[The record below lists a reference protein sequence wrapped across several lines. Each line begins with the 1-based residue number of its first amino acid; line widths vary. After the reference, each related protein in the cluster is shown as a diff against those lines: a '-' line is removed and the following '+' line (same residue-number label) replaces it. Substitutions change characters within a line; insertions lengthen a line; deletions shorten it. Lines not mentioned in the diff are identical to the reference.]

1 MEINTK
7 YAFENRRYVIGG
19 VIVLVILVF
28 IVRLFFLQVVD
39 NDYKAWADSNAFLK
53 KTLYPSRG
61 IMYDRNGK
69 LLVYNQPSYEV
80 MVVMREVQPF
90 DTLDF
95 CQILNISKE
104 QFVKRIADIK
114 NRRLNPGYSSYVPQ
128 MFMNHLSAQECG
140 VLQEKLYKFP
150 GFYVQNRTIREYAYP
165 NGAHLLGNLGEVSR
179 GEIKKD
185 AYYVPGDN
193 KGKSGIE
200 LSYEKILRGE
210 KGVEILLRD
219 ARGRIQGHYED
230 GKHDVAPVSGKNL
243 KLAIKLR
250 DKFFPLRDTAYKS
263 LLDRAKIG
271 GSALPKLS
279 REKLADVINSCLAL
293 HKDSALL
300 LVRDEKVSAAHSGD
314 SRDYSILEIDQ
325 LLDGLQS
332 KMDERFPGNQFSSGY
347 VDHAITSASWTL
359 PGQREELLDT
369 YIHLL
374 AAEGKSSMAAKLMPG
389 IRFSTSDTGMASAKV
404 SALLVGL
411 QYPIHIGGMI
421 AVEHR
426 RQSKVPD
433 FVGSLDMLFAQFGD
447 SVERLTRLLSVHLE
461 HPVNAMTAV
470 CKRLALPKKAALEAI
485 DMYEM
490 AVGNDEAS
498 AHEVFVA
505 MQEIPFILK
514 TKGMPESKL
523 LALQENMARALT
535 INWRDYDYAKEVKW

>member
-1 MEINTK
+1 MTGLEHVRFADEELIKTQVLKGEAAQTIIRGENCSVYKMENETG
-7 YAFENRRYVIGG
+7 EG
-19 VIVLVILVF
+19 VITRYPVF
-28 IVRLFFLQVVD
+28 
-39 NDYKAWADSNAFLK
+39 
-53 KTLYPSRG
+53 P
-61 IMYDRNGK
+61 
-69 LLVYNQPSYEV
+69 
-80 MVVMREVQPF
+80 
-90 DTLDF
+90 
-95 CQILNISKE
+95 
-104 QFVKRIADIK
+104 
-114 NRRLNPGYSSYVPQ
+114 
-128 MFMNHLSAQECG
+128 
-140 VLQEKLYKFP
+140 
-150 GFYVQNRTIREYAYP
+150 
-165 NGAHLLGNLGEVSR
+165 
-179 GEIKKD
+179 
-185 AYYVPGDN
+185 
-193 KGKSGIE
+193 GIE
-200 LSYEKILRGE
+200 LLYHTQFSDFSAMLSYHEQVRKSSLWERTE
-210 KGVEILLRD
+210 VKKLQVAALDKTSPLYEDTDSFDPSVSRD
-219 ARGRIQGHYED
+219 AVED
-230 GKHDVAPVSGKNL
+230 TAENL

-279 REKLADVINSCLAL
+279 REKLADVINACLAL

-300 LVRDEKVSAAHSGD
+300 LIRDEKVSAAHSGD
-314 SRDYSILEIDQ
+314 SRDYSVLEIDQ

-332 KMDERFPGNQFSSGY
+332 KMDERFPGNQFSAGY

-369 YIHLL
+369 YIKLL

-404 SALLVGL
+404 SALLAGL

-447 SVERLTRLLSVHLE
+447 SVARLTSLLSVHLD

-470 CKRLALPKKAALEAI
+470 CKRLTLPKKAALEAI
-485 DMYEM
+485 SMFEM
-490 AVGNDEAS
+490 AVGNDEAT
-498 AHEVFVA
+498 AHDVFVA
-505 MQEIPFILK
+505 MQEIPFTLK
-514 TKGMPESKL
+514 TQGVPESKL